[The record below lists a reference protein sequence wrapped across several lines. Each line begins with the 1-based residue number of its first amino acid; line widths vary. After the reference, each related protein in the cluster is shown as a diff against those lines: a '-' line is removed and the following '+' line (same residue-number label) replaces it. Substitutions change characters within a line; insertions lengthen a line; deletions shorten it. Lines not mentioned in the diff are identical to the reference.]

1 MRNVR
6 RVAFCDRLAGPS
18 VKLRRKLRRC
28 LACCNHGSWC
38 QSRWQVRV
46 RHSSSNRCIS
56 KPLAAP
62 PNLETQQ
69 ERSCQPS
76 ASHTSHELNSLSLS
90 LFLLMLYI
98 SAFFLGPG
106 GVVSTSHHK
115 MQSFRAKCASS
126 VKMLFKLPPLFSLEG
141 HISCHSS

>member
-1 MRNVR
+1 MYNCRATMRNVR

-90 LFLLMLYI
+90 LFANAVYKC
-98 SAFFLGPG
+98 FLSWAGRG
-106 GVVSTSHHK
+106 GVDESPQNAILSREMCV
-115 MQSFRAKCASS
+115 KCKN
-126 VKMLFKLPPLFSLEG
+126 V
-141 HISCHSS
+141 I